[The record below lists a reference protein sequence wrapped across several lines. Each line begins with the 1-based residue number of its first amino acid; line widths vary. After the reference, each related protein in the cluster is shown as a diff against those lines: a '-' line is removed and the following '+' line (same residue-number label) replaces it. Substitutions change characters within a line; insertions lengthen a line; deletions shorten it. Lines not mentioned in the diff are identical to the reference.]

1 MPAPP
6 PPAGGSQPA
15 SRPRRRATQPLTQ
28 STAQSQPPPP
38 SPSPSSHHHHHSPS
52 TPSGLRQSRTVS
64 DSSSHH
70 PEHVDHPHEDENEAE
85 TETETVPAPSRRQ
98 ETPPP
103 PDGDHSG
110 SQAVHQPGVSS
121 LSDAEGSSVARSSPE
136 PESPSLPNVQDET
149 VLRSS
154 HSQENL
160 PLLHSEE
167 SNSFKP
173 SRSWEDPL
181 PRGVDETTSLLH
193 ERVHDGPC
201 NHGTFSP
208 RAASPPLRHLHTE
221 SERASLLGSDGSAT
235 LGEAPPPGGPLK
247 KAFSRL
253 IKNKKMAT
261 SSALAERH
269 GVEYSWSMFLSYY
282 IPCLTWIRQY
292 KRSWLTGDLTA
303 AITMAS
309 MYLPMALSYAEN
321 LAHVSPISGLYAFV
335 FNPIFYALLGSCPQM
350 IVGPE
355 AAGSLLVGSIVKS
368 NVDDGEG
375 GENDAVLHSKIA
387 GVAVG
392 LAGASVFIMGL
403 LRFGFVD
410 NVLSRPF
417 LRGFISSIGI
427 VILIDQLTPL
437 LGLNKAATD
446 LPSVPHRSTVDKLV
460 FIFTHLSQW
469 HQLSGIIGIV
479 SFVVVMVLREIKRRL
494 QPRYPGVAYFP
505 DRLLVVVL
513 SAVLAYSL
521 DWEQK
526 GVEVL
531 GKVEAPSGHI
541 FTFRNPFQLSH
552 LPHIREAMGTS
563 FLIGMLGFFESSV
576 AAKSL
581 GDADVI
587 EGMELS
593 PNRELIALGTANI
606 VGACFMALPAFG
618 GYGRSKV
625 NKSTGGKTPMS
636 SIFLSIIT
644 IICILFL
651 LPWFYYLPKPVL
663 SALIMVVAYSLV
675 EEIPEDLI
683 FFVRI
688 KGWKEL
694 FLMAV
699 IVLVTVFFSLN
710 LGIAIGIGLSL
721 LEVVRHATRP
731 RIQILGRV
739 PNSDRFANA
748 EEHPEQVES
757 VEGCLIV
764 KIPEPL
770 TFANTGDLKNRL
782 RRMERYG
789 TNMAHPAL
797 PRLRPQDSNRNI
809 IFDIHGVTSMDGS
822 GTQVLEEIVRKYR
835 QQGVRVFFSR
845 APSRDN
851 KVWKLL
857 ERSGIVALV
866 GGEHLFVADIQDAL
880 RMAESAHID
889 SPEGHEAGHEV
900 ASPA

>member
-6 PPAGGSQPA
+6 PSPAGGSQPPPP
-15 SRPRRRATQPLTQ
+15 RPRRRTTQPPTQSLTQ
-28 STAQSQPPPP
+28 SSTQQPTAQSQSQPQPPPP
-38 SPSPSSHHHHHSPS
+38 LSTSHHNHHYHSPS
-52 TPSGLRQSRTVS
+52 TPSRLRQSRTVS
-64 DSSSHH
+64 DSSSNQ
-70 PEHVDHPHEDENEAE
+70 PEHNHPYTA
-85 TETETVPAPSRRQ
+85 
-98 ETPPP
+98 PPP
-103 PDGDHSG
+103 LDTC
-110 SQAVHQPGVSS
+110 SS
-121 LSDAEGSSVARSSPE
+121 SSPKPGYSPNSE
-136 PESPSLPNVQDET
+136 PESPSLP
-149 VLRSS
+149 
-154 HSQENL
+154 
-160 PLLHSEE
+160 
-167 SNSFKP
+167 
-173 SRSWEDPL
+173 DP
-181 PRGVDETTSLLH
+181 DETTSLFLH
-193 ERVHDGPC
+193 HRAHDGPC

-208 RAASPPLRHLHTE
+208 RAVSPPLRHGHAE
-221 SERASLLGSDGSAT
+221 SERTSLLGSDGSAT
-235 LGEAPPPGGPLK
+235 LGEFPPPGILR
-247 KAFSRL
+247 KALYRMM
-253 IKNKKMAT
+253 KNKKMAT

-282 IPCLTWIRQY
+282 IPCLTWMRQY
-292 KRSWLTGDLTA
+292 QWSWLTGDLTA

-321 LAHVSPISGLYAFV
+321 LAHVAPISGLYAFV

-355 AAGSLLVGSIVKS
+355 AAGSLLVGSIVKT

-375 GENDAVLHSKIA
+375 NENDTVLQSKIA

-403 LRFGFVD
+403 SRFGFVD

-437 LGLNKAATD
+437 LGLNKVATE

-460 FIFTHLSQW
+460 FIFTHLGQW
-469 HQLSGIIGIV
+469 HKLSGIIGIV

-494 QPRYPGVAYFP
+494 QPRYSGVAYFP

-513 SAVLAYSL
+513 SAVLAYFL
-521 DWEQK
+521 GWEEK
-526 GVEVL
+526 GVELL
-531 GKVEAPSGHI
+531 GKVEAPSGRI

-552 LPHIREAMGTS
+552 LPHIREALGTS

-581 GDADVI
+581 GDTDVI
-587 EGMELS
+587 EGMQLS

-748 EEHPEQVES
+748 EEHPEHVES

-770 TFANTGDLKNRL
+770 TFANTGDLKSRL

-797 PRLRPQDSNRNI
+797 PRLRPRDSNRNI

-835 QQGVRVFFSR
+835 RQGVRVFFSR
-845 APSRDN
+845 APSRDS

-866 GGEHLFVADIQDAL
+866 GGEHLFVDDIQDAL
-880 RMAESAHID
+880 RMAESAHIGA
-889 SPEGHEAGHEV
+889 PEGHEVNHEEL
-900 ASPA
+900 SPA